1 MTRNRPLLLGDKIV
15 LVLAGCLVVSLY
27 WLIWTGHDEADLVQ
41 LRIADAKPEQI
52 SLHLD
57 RTVTVAG
64 KLGDS
69 VLEVRDGRIRF
80 LSSPCP
86 NQICVHAGWLA
97 NAGDVA
103 ACLPNQVSLQVLGN
117 QGFFDSIN
125 F

>member
-41 LRIADAKPEQI
+41 LRVADATPEQI

>member
-1 MTRNRPLLLGDKIV
+1 MRNRPLLLGDKIV
-15 LVLAGCLVVSLY
+15 LVLASCLVVSLY

-41 LRIADAKPEQI
+41 LSVADATPEQI

-57 RTVTVAG
+57 RTVTAAG

>member
-1 MTRNRPLLLGDKIV
+1 MLLGDKIV
-15 LVLAGCLVVSLY
+15 LVLASCLVVSLY

-41 LRIADAKPEQI
+41 LSVADATPEQI

-57 RTVTVAG
+57 RTVTAAG